1 MCAEGYVCACEW
13 LDGNGAG
20 KGVAVGVGRSDG
32 MCVCVCVCVYVEM
45 LLYLHLR
52 SDQVILSGRQVGRH
66 FKTTRSNSHS
76 CRH

>member
-1 MCAEGYVCACEW
+1 MRKFMCV
-13 LDGNGAG
+13 
-20 KGVAVGVGRSDG
+20 GVGVRRWVGVGMGVGRSDG
-32 MCVCVCVCVYVEM
+32 MCVCVCVKM

-66 FKTTRSNSHS
+66 FKATRSNSHS